1 MFESVYASIIDE
13 DIKPTIAPQNTSHP
27 GNNVFFATYVH
38 AKSHTALCIRRN
50 LLSRFY
56 IYVGI
61 NNQRSICSVQICY
74 RLPYPTCRPRYE
86 GYFA

>member
-13 DIKPTIAPQNTSHP
+13 DIKPTIALQNTSDP
-27 GNNVFFATYVH
+27 AYNFFFTAYVH
-38 AKSHTALCIRRN
+38 SKSHTALRIRGN
-50 LLSRFY
+50 LLSSFY